1 MKHIKYLDMFR
12 ICESKDLYSEID
24 RTEHETMM
32 TDFLP
37 SDFTVYEKS
46 RLKEEFDK
54 WEERFEISYKL
65 GLGNKVYL
73 RFGGRIF
80 GREINIVK
88 LEDGWYLLDIIPSD
102 VQRISSKNHKP
113 IEHFRKFY
121 KCDQFD
127 GLLHF
132 LNDKMSEMIRLR

>member
-1 MKHIKYLDMFR
+1 MFR
-12 ICESKDLYSEID
+12 ICENKDLYSEIN
-24 RTEHETMM
+24 RTEHETMVKE
-32 TDFLP
+32 FLS

-46 RLKEEFDK
+46 RLKEEFDR
-54 WEERFEISYKL
+54 WGERFEIDYQLSL
-65 GLGNKVYL
+65 VNKVYL

-80 GREINIVK
+80 GREVNIVK
-88 LEDGWYLLDIIPSD
+88 LVDGWYLLDIIPSD
-102 VQRISSKNHKP
+102 VQRISSKNHKF